1 MQILINNNQLP
12 DPLKPHNNPTT
23 EKRFILSLS
32 LTGLIFLAE
41 LFGGWWTGSL
51 ALLSDAAHVFLDVF
65 ALGLSFVALRL
76 SARPPDDHHTFGY
89 HRLEVLAALLNGATL
104 VGISLGIFREAWE
117 RWQSP
122 QEVKSLEMLI
132 IAGIGL
138 LVNLVVAYVLRE
150 QSHQHHPGDTHHH
163 QDLNVHSAFLHVL
176 GDAIS
181 SVGVILAAI
190 LIGFT
195 GWQWLDPLTSVL
207 IGLMILFGSVR
218 LLRASLHILVEGVP
232 EDVSLEEIGQAM
244 ASTPGIAEIHDLHVW
259 SLCSGHIALSAH
271 ATLARDNA
279 SANHHPFGSG
289 MVILELKR
297 RLREQFG
304 IEHTTIEIENAA
316 QSQGTA
322 LHQIP

>member
-1 MQILINNNQLP
+1 M
-12 DPLKPHNNPTT
+12 KPHDNPST
-23 EKRFILSLS
+23 EKRFIISLS

-65 ALGLSFVALRL
+65 ALGLSFIALRL
-76 SARPPDDHHTFGY
+76 SARPPDDRHTFGY

-104 VGISLGIFREAWE
+104 VGISLGIFKEAWE
-117 RWQSP
+117 RWQTP
-122 QEVKSLEMLI
+122 QEIKSIEMLI
-132 IAGIGL
+132 IAAIGL
-138 LVNLVVAYVLRE
+138 LVNLIVVFVLRE
-150 QSHQHHPGDTHHH
+150 QPHQHQPGEIHHH
-163 QDLNVHSAFLHVL
+163 HDLNMHSAFLHVL

-195 GWQWLDPLTSVL
+195 GWQWIDPLTSVM
-207 IGLMILFGSVR
+207 IGLIILFSSVR

-232 EDVSLEEIGQAM
+232 EGISLEEIGQAM
-244 ASTPGIAEIHDLHVW
+244 ASSPGIAEIHDLHVW

-271 ATLARDNA
+271 AILAGE
-279 SANHHPFGSG
+279 SLGTTHPPFGSG
-289 MVILELKR
+289 LELLELKR

-304 IEHTTIEIENAA
+304 IEHTTIEIEASPPSPNN
-316 QSQGTA
+316 T
-322 LHQIP
+322 LHQIH